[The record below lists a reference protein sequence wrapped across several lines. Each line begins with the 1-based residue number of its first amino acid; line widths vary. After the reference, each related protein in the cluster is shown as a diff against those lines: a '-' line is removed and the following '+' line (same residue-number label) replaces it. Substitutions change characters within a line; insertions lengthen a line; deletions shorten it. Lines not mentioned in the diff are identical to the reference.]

1 MTYPEAIIS
10 IIPILITGAIS
21 IYAIRNTRKMKDLDI
36 KENNRNRTFEIEKN
50 ITLKATDAM
59 IEACFRLDRQ
69 IKEFAKFESGEKTKS
84 VEDLYNQMKID
95 LDFIVLNK
103 PYFPSILRNDIHK
116 ASDGLTNVTRV
127 YKEID
132 DSKKIQ
138 EFTKARPILEK
149 AKESIENMI
158 DRYNMF
164 DLVSKSGQ

>member
-1 MTYPEAIIS
+1 MTYPEAIIYFL
-10 IIPILITGAIS
+10 PYLITTGIS
-21 IYAIRNTRKMKDLDI
+21 WYAIRNTRKMKELDI
-36 KENNRNRTFEIEKN
+36 KENDKNRIFEIEKT
-50 ITLKATDAM
+50 ITLKSIDAM
-59 IEACFRLDRQ
+59 TEACSRLDRQ
-69 IKEFAKFESGEKTKS
+69 IKEFAKFESGNRKIS

-103 PYFPSILRNDIHK
+103 PYFPSIIRNDIHK

-164 DLVSKSGQ
+164 DLVSGTRQ